1 MSTQQAAYLVAKEKV
16 EIQEVPVPVP
26 GTDEV
31 LVRIKTVGICGSD
44 VHYFR
49 EGRIGEQVVTFPF
62 IVGHEAA
69 GIVAET
75 GPKVKGLLTG
85 QKVAIDPGVPCGKC
99 EVCLT
104 GKPNLCLKVRFL
116 GTPPIEGAF
125 REYLVM
131 PAANLIPLPDNV
143 TLEEGSLSEPLAVG
157 LYATRLVSVALDDK
171 VTIFGCGPIGLS
183 LLLCARLAGA
193 STIFASDLIPERR
206 ACAKRL
212 GADYVFDPK
221 KCDPVKEILG
231 LTQGKGVQVTFE
243 AAGQPETLIQAVT
256 TAALSGRVGIVGIPI
271 EDYWQIPSYSARRKE
286 LAFFNVRRS
295 AFAAEKVIDLMAS
308 GKMDVKGMVSHRFPL
323 ERVAE
328 GLQLAAEYR
337 DGVIKAMIDI

>member
-1 MSTQQAAYLVAKEKV
+1 MMKAAYLVGKEKI
-16 EIQEVPVPVP
+16 EIKETPVPVP
-26 GTDEV
+26 GPAEV
-31 LVRIKTVGICGSD
+31 LVRVKKVGICGSD

-75 GPKVKGLLTG
+75 GPEVKGLLTG
-85 QKVAIDPGVPCGKC
+85 QKVAIDPGVSCGKC

-116 GTPPIEGAF
+116 GTPPVEGAF
-125 REYLVM
+125 REYLVI

-143 TLEEGSLSEPLAVG
+143 TLEEGALSEPLAVG
-157 LYATRLVSVALDDK
+157 LYATRLVSIALDDK
-171 VTIFGCGPIGLS
+171 VAIFGCGPIGLS

-193 STIFASDLIPERR
+193 STLFASDLIPERR
-206 ACAKRL
+206 TYAKRI

-221 KCDPVKEILG
+221 ECDPVKEILG
-231 LTQGKGVQVTFE
+231 LTKGKGVQVTFE
-243 AAGQPETLIQAVT
+243 SAGQLETLIQAVG
-256 TAALSGRVGIVGIPI
+256 TAALGGKVGIVGIPI
-271 EDYWQIPSYSARRKE
+271 EDYWQIPSYSTRRKE

-295 AFAAEKVIDLMAS
+295 AFAAEKVINLMAS
-308 GKMDVKGMVSHRFPL
+308 GKIDAKGMVSYRFPL
-323 ERVAE
+323 ERVTE